1 VYIAANRNA
10 DYLAG
15 LYIRKIECVY
25 VYIPIHRYTDT
36 LYIKVE
42 MDTPAGGELQTTCTK
57 SIVKFR
63 LHCFDITDPAD
74 IQDAQ
79 VAAIK
84 EIQKASNKFLAATTV
99 ATTVTVTVAEKTMA
113 AHDAYLRHVFD
124 LLDVRRSPVAQ

>member
-1 VYIAANRNA
+1 MRIIWPDCIYVKLNVYM
-10 DYLAG
+10 
-15 LYIRKIECVY
+15 YIY
-25 VYIPIHRYTDT
+25 RYTDT

-84 EIQKASNKFLAATTV
+84 EIQKASNNFLAATAV
-99 ATTVTVTVAEKTMA
+99 ATTVTVTEKTMA
-113 AHDAYLRHVFD
+113 AHNAYLRHVFD
-124 LLDVRRSPVAQ
+124 LLDVCRSPVAQ